1 MANLHSLDPERRKQ
15 AQYVINRLDS
25 YDDPLRAGR
34 RDESAI
40 LDDMGKALK
49 EASLLDYVSNLGQ
62 TDNLDL
68 MIGANDNY
76 KELSLSRTKSKKDQV
91 TNATRDALI
100 EEYKTTAAQSGS
112 EDNNLTHG
120 YMPYMKFLF
129 VRPDVCRQLLSDS
142 NSRWTPLLLAVCF
155 PLLGL
160 IGDLHPLANTHAEH
174 TKKAGTISIMIP
186 TAYKITDNYSTYSSI
201 LSAFLFICFF
211 TRSTASETISLFSN
225 RCV

>member
-142 NSRWTPLLLAVCF
+142 NSRWTPLLLAV
-155 PLLGL
+155 
-160 IGDLHPLANTHAEH
+160 
-174 TKKAGTISIMIP
+174 
-186 TAYKITDNYSTYSSI
+186 
-201 LSAFLFICFF
+201 
-211 TRSTASETISLFSN
+211 
-225 RCV
+225 